1 MLEDVEMK
9 LIGMKNSLEVF
20 ITSTYGSD
28 QNVFTPRQL
37 EGVLRGYLVYTE
49 DILKTLKNCDE
60 FQNEAEWTN
69 SIISLLESNRKSY
82 NEVRNGGR

>member
-9 LIGMKNSLEVF
+9 LIGMKNSRG
-20 ITSTYGSD
+20 IYHQYIWSD

-49 DILKTLKNCDE
+49 DILKH
-60 FQNEAEWTN
+60 
-69 SIISLLESNRKSY
+69 
-82 NEVRNGGR
+82 